1 MNNLKEIRTSKGLS
15 QFDLAKVADIT
26 PADISRIE
34 NNKIYVYPNW
44 RKRISE
50 ALQVPEDE
58 IFLDETEV
66 S

>member
-1 MNNLKEIRTSKGLS
+1 MNSLKEIRTSKELS
-15 QFDLAKVADIT
+15 QFDLAKIADIT

-50 ALQVPEDE
+50 ALQVPEEE
-58 IFLDETEV
+58 IFPDESEI
-66 S
+66 